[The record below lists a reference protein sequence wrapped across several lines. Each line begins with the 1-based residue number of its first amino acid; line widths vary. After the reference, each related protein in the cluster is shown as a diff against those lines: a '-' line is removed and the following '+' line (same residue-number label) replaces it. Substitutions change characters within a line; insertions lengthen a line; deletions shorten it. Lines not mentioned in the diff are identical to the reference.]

1 MPTWELAGAWRTL
14 LGATGAAKDQAG
26 RQLWLLPTRPWQ
38 NGWKP
43 PSFGPFSHCGAR
55 SRFAMVGLSH
65 EGTDPCSCPGGSRAG
80 SGSPRRPDKLI
91 PANRECICS
100 CGACRKWDKRNGL
113 HLLSFASPSAPDQ
126 TQPCKVLSVVTLQ
139 TRKPQDSLTLTSRA
153 CATHTSP
160 KGSSK
165 SAEVLPCERTSA
177 KFNPSLVC
185 PNRWTGKP
193 QRVRLAWASSAR
205 KGTQTLPCAL
215 SQCRGAVLLRSSP
228 GGNLLLYKSC

>member
-1 MPTWELAGAWRTL
+1 MILFAATGRGCRSQGGGREGAVAGRWQGWWGDTAKPGSGRARVPTWELAGAWRTL

-43 PSFGPFSHCGAR
+43 PSFGPFSRCGAR
-55 SRFAMVGLSH
+55 SRFAIVGLSH
-65 EGTDPCSCPGGSRAG
+65 EGTDPCSSPGGSRAG

-126 TQPCKVLSVVTLQ
+126 TQP
-139 TRKPQDSLTLTSRA
+139 
-153 CATHTSP
+153 
-160 KGSSK
+160 
-165 SAEVLPCERTSA
+165 
-177 KFNPSLVC
+177 
-185 PNRWTGKP
+185 
-193 QRVRLAWASSAR
+193 
-205 KGTQTLPCAL
+205 
-215 SQCRGAVLLRSSP
+215 
-228 GGNLLLYKSC
+228 